1 MQRAVRDACRE
12 AGVELRRADSIFRS
26 GVIVDQIRE
35 AMADADLIIAVCTG
49 TNANVFYELGM
60 AEAMGH
66 QPILIAPDA
75 RHLPFDK
82 AHCRCHMY
90 GGKRLTT
97 GTCARVSSGRSRRR
111 WRTAAPDARS
121 PAALHGSRALPQA
134 VRSLS
139 HAARRTRMRDG
150 DGEAEREAS
159 RWSAACRTAGAR
171 PRRPRGAT

>member
-1 MQRAVRDACRE
+1 MLAAMMETRVPKAFLLTPFSARAAGDEKPATYRTVQRAVRDACRE

-97 GTCARVSSGRSRRR
+97 RNLHERLVRAIEETLSENPGQALSRRR
-111 WRTAAPDARS
+111 
-121 PAALHGSRALPQA
+121 GMLP
-134 VRSLS
+134 
-139 HAARRTRMRDG
+139 
-150 DGEAEREAS
+150 
-159 RWSAACRTAGAR
+159 
-171 PRRPRGAT
+171 PR